1 MVLNYTETKYG
12 DHVFF
17 ETMTFFPGGM
27 GGLQNMMKQ
36 FQGAQMGGGGGGS
49 GGSKSR
55 KK

>member
-1 MVLNYTETKYG
+1 
-12 DHVFF
+12 
-17 ETMTFFPGGM
+17 M

-36 FQGAQMGGGGGGS
+36 FQGAQMGGGGGS